1 MQYRRGAMTAFTVAV
16 VLLLVIAIAAS
27 CAPRGRVPADAG
39 APAASIT
46 APAAATAAS
55 APSAARAVL
64 EQRQQAFFAAMAAR
78 DADGV
83 AALFAE
89 DGVMQV
95 AGMPPIEG
103 GAAVRQFYGN
113 MFGFLSASTAT
124 PTTTV
129 IAAAGD
135 MAYGTGSTVNEFR
148 GQDGPLRFS
157 GKYALVWRQL
167 GGEWRIV
174 LYSISSN
181 QQDAAR

>member
-1 MQYRRGAMTAFTVAV
+1 MTAFTVAV
-16 VLLLVIAIAAS
+16 VLLLITAIAPG
-27 CAPRGRVPADAG
+27 CAPHGRVPAGAG
-39 APAASIT
+39 APT
-46 APAAATAAS
+46 AAT